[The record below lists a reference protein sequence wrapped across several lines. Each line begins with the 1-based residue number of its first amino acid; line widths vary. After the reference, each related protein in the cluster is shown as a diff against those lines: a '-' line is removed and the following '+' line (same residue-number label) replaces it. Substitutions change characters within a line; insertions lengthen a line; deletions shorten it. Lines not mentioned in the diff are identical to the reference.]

1 MKRFL
6 SLAALCLACPSEVI
20 QNQTAD
26 VPSSGSSLA
35 SAPVVP
41 ASLGSSFFKTED
53 SDEWVAHNFHLQAKY
68 KRVLLVGEPKAKTI
82 EVAPPSLSSAAIR
95 AVHQVDAHFATI
107 QSAID
112 ASQPGDLIA
121 VQPGRYAGFVI
132 EDMAGAGD
140 GAYTFVRA
148 LGPAGAVTIDAAS
161 ADDSW
166 MVYLRA
172 AHHVVIEGFR
182 VEGSGERRGPRG
194 GIMLDGDFGHT
205 GKLVRNVAI
214 VGVFSSKHKTW
225 GMHSTDTATVL
236 VQDSAFRASVLEHG
250 LYVSDGSDDWV
261 IRRNVFFDNYA
272 CGLQINL
279 DPLASLEETMRHVG
293 MTGHPPFAETRA
305 WALSTLARAD
315 RVYGP
320 NNYPDGRGINFIVEN
335 NVSFH
340 NGKKGG
346 AAYNFALISDSLI
359 QNNLAYDNVA
369 GGLVLWDNENPF
381 DTEQR
386 DHQPSKPSDWTE
398 DTKPIFGSRGNL
410 VRFNTFFDE
419 DSPRAAIQC
428 RNGSFGN
435 RFAGNIAIHG
445 RGPGLW
451 FTPDSV
457 PGLESR
463 GDVMGALEMDP
474 PPREMLSLAALM
486 PERGSRVGV
495 SRDEVVKG
503 FSAPSREPWVI
514 LLGDWW
520 ALNPDRPDFHPKKSA
535 GWTVDPSI
543 ALPKRDLDGRSRVG
557 EDAAPGAFIPK

>member
-1 MKRFL
+1 MRRL
-6 SLAALCLACPSEVI
+6 LVAALLYCACPAEVKHHP
-20 QNQTAD
+20 TAD
-26 VPSSGSSLA
+26 VPLA
-35 SAPVVP
+35 RPSAEPP
-41 ASLGSSFFKTED
+41 ASLPPTPGSSFFKTED
-53 SDEWVAHNFHLQAKY
+53 SDEWVARNFKLQAQY
-68 KRVLLVGEPKAKTI
+68 QRVLLVGEPKSKTVQ
-82 EVAPPSLSSAAIR
+82 VAPPSLGSARQGAIEHEV
-95 AVHQVDAHFATI
+95 AAHFSTIQAAVDA
-107 QSAID
+107 SR
-112 ASQPGDLIA
+112 PGDLIA
-121 VQPGRYAGFVI
+121 VQPGHYAGFVV
-132 EDMAGAGD
+132 EDLAGAKD
-140 GAYTFVRA
+140 GAYTFLRA
-148 LGPAGAVTIDAAS
+148 LGPPGAVTIDAPS

-166 MVYLRA
+166 MIYLRA
-172 AHHVVIEGFR
+172 AHHVVLEGFR

-236 VQDSAFRASVLEHG
+236 VQDSAFRGSVLEHG

-261 IRRNVFFDNYA
+261 IRRNYFFDNYA

-293 MTGHPPFAETRA
+293 MTGHPPFAGNRE
-305 WALSTLARAD
+305 WALATLARAD

-320 NNYPDGRGINFIVEN
+320 NNYPDGRGINFIVED

-381 DTEQR
+381 DHEQR
-386 DHQPSKPSDWTE
+386 DRQPTDPAQWT
-398 DTKPIFGSRGNL
+398 DDNKPIFGSRGNL

-428 RNGSFGN
+428 RNGSFDN
-435 RFAGNIAIHG
+435 RFFANIAIHA
-445 RGPGLW
+445 GPGLW

-463 GDVMGALEMDP
+463 GDLLGAIEMDP
-474 PPREMLSLAALM
+474 APEKMVTLAALM
-486 PERGSRVGV
+486 PDRGSRVGLT
-495 SRDEVVKG
+495 RDEVAKG
-503 FSAPSREPWVI
+503 FVAPSREPWVI
-514 LLGDWW
+514 VEGDWW
-520 ALNPDRPDFHPKKSA
+520 QLNPKRPDFHPKPSA
-535 GWTVDPSI
+535 GWSVDASLPK
-543 ALPKRDLDGRSRVG
+543 PKRDLEG
-557 EDAAPGAFIPK
+557 AARAATPGAFSPRAR